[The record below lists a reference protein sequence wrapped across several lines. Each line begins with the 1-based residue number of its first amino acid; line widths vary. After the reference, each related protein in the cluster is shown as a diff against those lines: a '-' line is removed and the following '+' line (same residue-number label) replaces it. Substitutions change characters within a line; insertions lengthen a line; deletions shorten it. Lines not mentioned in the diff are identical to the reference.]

1 MSQYFSLKTELSEI
15 REKSSVMG
23 GRYKHN
29 QQLQELR
36 SLEERLGQEKKQWQ
50 VRFELMILP
59 SSYDQV

>member
-1 MSQYFSLKTELSEI
+1 MSEHSFPVSNHFSLKTELSEI

-50 VRFELMILP
+50 VRF
-59 SSYDQV
+59 

>member
-1 MSQYFSLKTELSEI
+1 MNCFSLKTELSEI

-36 SLEERLGQEKKQWQ
+36 SLEERLGLEKKQWQ
-50 VRFELMILP
+50 VRLP
-59 SSYDQV
+59 QLRITQVTA